1 MKNLEKNKIGQK
13 FWSEQI
19 WIQMRKFSGSKTFFA
34 DFFASTCSEVTE
46 IKLTKS
52 GSRFVLLEKVGF

>member
-34 DFFASTCSEVTE
+34 DFFDTMCFGDTE
-46 IKLTKS
+46 IKPKKW
-52 GSRFVLLEKVGF
+52 F

>member
-34 DFFASTCSEVTE
+34 DFF
-46 IKLTKS
+46 
-52 GSRFVLLEKVGF
+52 R